1 VKKAEAVNQA
11 LRAALD
17 SWNWRPPPAG
27 EIHDEIVSAP
37 AAAAVSVRT
46 ELSAT
51 VYSAEATDWVRYL
64 KLPPEQRYERDLS
77 VRVHVGPD
85 VRLLAFEAENQ
96 DSQWLSELL
105 HQALE
110 LLRERCEQR
119 QHVRQALEE
128 LLFDTGRDDNAERTV
143 RLSPEVP
150 SDGSRETALD
160 DALVGRDVRLV
171 LHSRLVRYVRDT
183 LDARPFLSRSEKLG
197 LCWPVVSRLVFE
209 LGYPNLPRDRFAAKI
224 DVFAKL
230 TYVAINVLYDERKSG
245 RLVPNPAGAHYE
257 HMVSASSGI
266 SHNRLMDRHPYFR
279 MLAKLGFLLRAAP
292 YREYSA
298 DVRVAAREYLD
309 TLYLRLS
316 LAGAMPEIP
325 IAMRPMSFERKGN
338 KVKTPN
344 PEVGWFGIHDKDDL
358 DAWKTVSAPFRD
370 LGFTLLRQLGMGE
383 FGRVYEGLN
392 TENGQYPTRVALK
405 VDRILGKKKNAILEA
420 EEAMVVGRELAHSPH
435 LIRLYDTGKLHGVR
449 YTYHVLQLIDGET
462 LDNLVGVTGTE
473 HASVSRPPSARLSE
487 WEAQQEFERAVSQR
501 GGELWRRQRISLPF
515 RHVLSPG
522 VMLDLLTSVLLWL
535 EDVHRI
541 GYAINDLK
549 NGNLMMSR
557 RGQLKGIDLDSY
569 ARVHSAKDKVTDFMF
584 LAVSLIL
591 LLFNAPVIERGR
603 SVPWEELI
611 ESETRL
617 RAGLSDSW
625 PFGNVELLSDGRVTK
640 EELLQVLVDLVHR
653 SRHLIYTKKPDLF
666 SDDIA
671 RLVHVKRRL
680 LFEEFVVD

>member
-17 SWNWRPPPAG
+17 SWNWRPPRPG
-27 EIHDEIVSAP
+27 ENHDDLVAPPSATP
-37 AAAAVSVRT
+37 SIRT

-51 VYSAEATDWVRYL
+51 VYSAEALDWVRYL
-64 KLPPEQRYERDLS
+64 KLPPGLRYERDLS

-85 VRLLAFEAENQ
+85 LRLLAFEAENEG
-96 DSQWLSELL
+96 SHWLAELL
-105 HQALE
+105 HLSLE

-119 QHVRQALEE
+119 PHVRAALEE
-128 LLFDTGRDDNAERTV
+128 LLFDTGRDDHAERRV

-160 DALVGRDVRLV
+160 DSLVGRDVRLV

-183 LDARPFLSRSEKLG
+183 LDARPFLSRSEKVG

-209 LGYPNLPRDRFAAKI
+209 LAYPSLPRDRFAAKL

-230 TYVAINVLYDERKSG
+230 TYVAINVLYDERKAG

-266 SHNRLMDRHPYFR
+266 SRNRLWERHPYFR
-279 MLAKLGFLLRAAP
+279 MLGKLGFLLRAAP
-292 YREYSA
+292 YRESA
-298 DVRVAAREYLD
+298 AEVRVAAREYLD
-309 TLYLRLS
+309 TVYLRLS

-325 IAMRPMSFERKGN
+325 SALRPMAFERKGQR
-338 KVKTPN
+338 VKTER
-344 PEVGWFGIHDKDDL
+344 PEIGRFGIHDRDDL
-358 DAWKTVSAPFRD
+358 EAWKTVNGPFRE

-392 TENGQYPTRVALK
+392 TGNGEFPARVALK

-420 EEAMVVGRELAHSPH
+420 EEAMIVGRELAHCPH

-449 YTYHVLQLIDGET
+449 YTYHVLQLIDGDT

-473 HASVSRPPSARLSE
+473 HASVSRPPNPRGSE
-487 WEAQQEFERAVSQR
+487 WEAQREYERALSQR
-501 GGELWRRQRISLPF
+501 GGELWRRHRMALPF
-515 RHVLSPG
+515 RHALSPG
-522 VMLDLLTSVLLWL
+522 VVLDLLTSVLLWL

-569 ARVHSAKDKVTDFMF
+569 ARVHSPKDKVTDFMF

-591 LLFNAPVIERGR
+591 LLFGDRGR
-603 SVPWEELI
+603 TLPWEELI
-611 ESETRL
+611 ESESRL
-617 RAGLSDSW
+617 RAGLTEAW
-625 PFGNVELLSDGRVTK
+625 PFGDVERSSEGRVTR
-640 EELLQVLVDLVHR
+640 EELLRVLVDLVHR
-653 SRHLIYTKKPDLF
+653 SRHLVYSKRPDLF

-671 RLVHVKRRL
+671 RLVSVKRRL